1 MTGMKKRFL
10 RIYYSS
16 KTPFV
21 CLLLSWAFFCFILN
35 GQVAEE
41 FRAVY
46 QLWVTAI
53 SLFVAFGL
61 LYYEVFD
68 KERFEAKKEM
78 SRRLK
83 CAGEAEIDAAFR
95 QSARGMWN
103 SPRGELSLLFLL
115 WAIFAVI
122 ISDYQ
127 DSVFIGVSL
136 FVVCCFVLNV
146 YNHCKKQC
154 PEEHRF
160 SER

>member
-1 MTGMKKRFL
+1 MKKRFL

-78 SRRLK
+78 SRRFFFCGRFLPLLSPIIRIPFLS
-83 CAGEAEIDAAFR
+83 GSAF
-95 QSARGMWN
+95 
-103 SPRGELSLLFLL
+103 LSY
-115 WAIFAVI
+115 AV
-122 ISDYQ
+122 S
-127 DSVFIGVSL
+127 
-136 FVVCCFVLNV
+136 C
-146 YNHCKKQC
+146 
-154 PEEHRF
+154 
-160 SER
+160 

>member
-1 MTGMKKRFL
+1 MKKRFL

-83 CAGEAEIDAAFR
+83 CAGKAEIDAAFR

-103 SPRGELSLLFLL
+103 SPRVEMSVLFLL

-146 YNHCKKQC
+146 YNYCKKQC
-154 PEEHRF
+154 SEEHRF

>member
-1 MTGMKKRFL
+1 M
-10 RIYYSS
+10 
-16 KTPFV
+16 
-21 CLLLSWAFFCFILN
+21 
-35 GQVAEE
+35 
-41 FRAVY
+41 
-46 QLWVTAI
+46 
-53 SLFVAFGL
+53 

-103 SPRGELSLLFLL
+103 SPRVELSVLFLL